1 VKAAPLVFLDLD
13 GVVRLMCDAANA
25 GAYPPD
31 LLACPGQPPS
41 YFDFAC
47 VRRLNQLLDD
57 TDAQFVIISTLRL
70 VHPWPKLMHA
80 LQQAGIPL
88 WRMHQDTG
96 LPWSG
101 DRGRDIMQWLARNQ
115 DVTNWCVLDDELALP
130 DDCHMD
136 IVFDMF
142 RFHPDGA
149 AGRVVGAGMPMA
161 AIGDTGRFAGAW
173 ACAWILE
180 QCLREQEQA
189 YVPGPLHELVVAQ
202 TNLHTAPLWLVH
214 WTPTTFN
221 IEPW

>member
-1 VKAAPLVFLDLD
+1 MKTSPLVFLDLD
-13 GVVRLMCDAANA
+13 GVFRLMCDAANA

-70 VHPWPKLMHA
+70 VHPWPKLMRA

-101 DRGRDIMQWLARNQ
+101 DRNRDIMQWLARNQ
-115 DVTNWCVLDDELALP
+115 DVTNWCVLDDELRHYDNWIPHFKARV
-130 DDCHMD
+130 CG
-136 IVFDMF
+136 VCS
-142 RFHPDGA
+142 RFG
-149 AGRVVGAGMPMA
+149 
-161 AIGDTGRFAGAW
+161 
-173 ACAWILE
+173 L
-180 QCLREQEQA
+180 QA
-189 YVPGPLHELVVAQ
+189 STTLHAKEL
-202 TNLHTAPLWLVH
+202 LL
-214 WTPTTFN
+214 TP
-221 IEPW
+221 